1 MILTVAFWNPVPRS
15 SPRACLGPE
24 ARRPDARTELGFYV
38 ASERFTHDFEYACDL
53 SRYVDV
59 EATAG

>member
-1 MILTVAFWNPVPRS
+1 VILTVAFWNPVPRS

-38 ASERFTHDFEYACDL
+38 ASERFTHDFEI
-53 SRYVDV
+53 RV
-59 EATAG
+59 